1 MEELI
6 NSILVIKMYCW
17 ESFSLQKV
25 IESRKR
31 FRTFQNKFSF
41 VDKGVFKLSSS

>member
-31 FRTFQNKFSF
+31 VHTFEISFIF
-41 VDKGVFKLSSS
+41 VDKGA